1 MGFAIAVI
9 RPLSTLL
16 TKRVWLG
23 SERIP
28 AAGGVILAAN
38 HVSWL
43 DPFALGHFVYSTGR
57 LPRFM
62 AKASLFHRP
71 VIGMILRGA
80 GQIPVHRGERDGAA
94 ALSDAVQALRDGEA
108 VLLYPEGAITL
119 DPDWWPMQAKT
130 GVARLALMSGAPVI
144 PVAQWGA
151 QEILGRSRRLRLFP
165 RKTMQIHAMEPLLA
179 DPLPADTQPTRE
191 QLRAFT
197 VEVMESV
204 RAELQV
210 IRGLPSPAGV
220 WDPQLRERV
229 SAVTDRSPAH
239 PIADAESAHVASH
252 ERGAA

>member
-1 MGFAIAVI
+1 MKFAMAVI

-16 TKRVWLG
+16 TKREWLG

-28 AAGGVILAAN
+28 KAGGVIIAAN

-62 AKASLFHRP
+62 GKASLFRKP

-80 GQIPVHRGERDGAA
+80 HQIPVHRGERDGAA

-108 VLLYPEGAITL
+108 VLLYPEGTLTL
-119 DPDWWPMQAKT
+119 DPDLWPMQAKT

-165 RKTMQIHAMEPLLA
+165 RKTMQIHAMNPLRVEA
-179 DPLPADTQPTRE
+179 LPADTQPTRE

-204 RAELQV
+204 RAELEV
-210 IRGLPSPAGV
+210 IRGVPSPAGV
-220 WDPQLRERV
+220 WDPQLHERV
-229 SAVTDRSPAH
+229 SAVTDRSP
-239 PIADAESAHVASH
+239 VASQA
-252 ERGAA
+252 EPTLNEEQGAS

>member
-23 SERIP
+23 AEQIP
-28 AAGGVILAAN
+28 AVGGVIIAAN

-43 DPFALGHFVYSTGR
+43 DPFALGHFVYGTGR

-62 AKASLFHRP
+62 AKASLFRKP
-71 VIGMILRGA
+71 VIGVILRGA
-80 GQIPVHRGERDGAA
+80 NQIPVHRGERDGAA

-108 VLLYPEGAITL
+108 VLLYPEGAITG
-119 DPDWWPMQAKT
+119 DPEYWPMQAKT

-165 RKTMQIHAMEPLLA
+165 RKTMQIHAMKPLLA
-179 DPLPADTQPTRE
+179 EPLPADTQPTRE
-191 QLRAFT
+191 QLRTFT
-197 VEVMESV
+197 VEVMESI
-204 RAELQV
+204 RTELQL
-210 IRGLPSPAGV
+210 IRNLPSPADV
-220 WDPQLRERV
+220 WDPQLHERV
-229 SAVTDRSPAH
+229 SAVTDRSAAH
-239 PIADAESAHVASH
+239 PATRAEQN

>member
-1 MGFAIAVI
+1 MKFAMAVI

-16 TKRVWLG
+16 TKREWLG

-28 AAGGVILAAN
+28 KAGGVIIAAN

-62 AKASLFHRP
+62 GKASLFRKP

-80 GQIPVHRGERDGAA
+80 HQIPVHRGERDGAA

-108 VLLYPEGAITL
+108 VLLYPEGTL
-119 DPDWWPMQAKT
+119 TQDPDWWPMQAKT

-151 QEILGRSRRLRLFP
+151 QEMLGRSRRLRLFP
-165 RKTMQIHAMEPLLA
+165 RKTMQIHAMNPLRVEA
-179 DPLPADTQPTRE
+179 LPADTQPTRE

-204 RAELQV
+204 RAELEV
-210 IRGLPSPAGV
+210 IRGVPSPAGV
-220 WDPQLRERV
+220 WDPQLQERV
-229 SAVTDRSPAH
+229 SAVTDRSP
-239 PIADAESAHVASH
+239 VASQA
-252 ERGAA
+252 EPTTNEEQGAS